1 MSRLA
6 HDAVTHINEIDIH
19 KIPDISSSLFGSRVT
34 SPAAMQA
41 ILASE
46 PACTPPTSQ
55 GGVQKNNVYIYLTV
69 NSALLLLSTDFLA
82 LSLRM
87 NPTVLQFKWTFLAEL
102 SFSVVYF
109 RIVQT

>member
-1 MSRLA
+1 MMLLLILMRLIF
-6 HDAVTHINEIDIH
+6 TKSLI
-19 KIPDISSSLFGSRVT
+19 DISSSLFGSRVT

-46 PACTPPTSQ
+46 PVCTPPTSQ

-87 NPTVLQFKWTFLAEL
+87 NPTHPTVLQFKWTFLAEL